1 MILFTCKTSTKDAT
15 DTPTSPLKKLL
26 LAKEW
31 AEIVD
36 YIRKNPDKPS
46 SSLELHQGA
55 KAKPLHVA
63 CALKVSYLLQIHVN
77 LLSF

>member
-1 MILFTCKTSTKDAT
+1 MILFTRNTSTKDAM

-36 YIRKNPDKPS
+36 
-46 SSLELHQGA
+46 
-55 KAKPLHVA
+55 
-63 CALKVSYLLQIHVN
+63 
-77 LLSF
+77 